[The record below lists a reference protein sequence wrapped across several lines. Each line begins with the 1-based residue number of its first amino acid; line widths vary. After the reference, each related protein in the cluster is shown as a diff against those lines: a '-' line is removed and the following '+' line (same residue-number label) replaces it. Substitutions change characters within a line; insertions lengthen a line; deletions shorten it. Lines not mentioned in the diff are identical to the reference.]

1 MCGIAGIDRAE
12 ARHEVEQMLNQLRH
26 RGPDGSGLDSAAG
39 CTLGHTR
46 LAIIDVAG
54 GHQPIFSEQHAITFN
69 GEVYNHRALRQRHL
83 PDRPLHTRTDTEV
96 ILHLYQR
103 YGPRCVELLDGMFAL
118 AIAGPDGLFLARDPI
133 GIKPLYT
140 AHHGDTLYFASE
152 IKALKDVAADIREFP
167 PGHWYH
173 SRLGLSRYYT
183 VGQDLSA
190 LEGNI
195 VQELMHFEHEDQVLP
210 VIVRTLRDA
219 VHKRL
224 MSDVPLGISLSG
236 GLDSSIVALLARDGL
251 ERLETFAVGV
261 AGSSD
266 LAAAR
271 EVAHFL
277 GTRHHERVYDQQDML
292 RVLPHVLR
300 FLESFDPALVRSALP
315 NYFLAQLSAEYVK
328 VFLTGEGADELYAG
342 YDYLERFE
350 EPDALHSELVH
361 IVSTLHNTNLQRA
374 DRMSMAHGLEARVP
388 FLDMRSIALAL
399 GLPALWKLR
408 GEGRPAKALLRRAFA
423 DALPAPIVNRPKE
436 KFSQGAGSADLIARV
451 AEETIGEAEFAAERT
466 RLAQTWNYH
475 LANKEALYYY
485 RSLRESYQDDH
496 IFPTMG
502 HSRSL

>member
-1 MCGIAGIDRAE
+1 M
-12 ARHEVEQMLNQLRH
+12 
-26 RGPDGSGLDSAAG
+26 
-39 CTLGHTR
+39 
-46 LAIIDVAG
+46 
-54 GHQPIFSEQHAITFN
+54 
-69 GEVYNHRALRQRHL
+69 
-83 PDRPLHTRTDTEV
+83 

-140 AHHGDTLYFASE
+140 GHRGDTLYFASE
-152 IKALKDVAADIREFP
+152 IKALKEVAADIHEFP

-190 LEGNI
+190 LDGNI
-195 VQELMHFEHEDQVLP
+195 VQELVHCEHEGQVLP

-271 EVAHFL
+271 EVAQFL
-277 GTRHHERVYDQQDML
+277 GTQHHERVYDQQDML

-300 FLESFDPALVRSALP
+300 HLESFDPALVRSAIP
-315 NYFLAQLSAEYVK
+315 NYFLAQTVGRARQS
-328 VFLTGEGADELYAG
+328 
-342 YDYLERFE
+342 
-350 EPDALHSELVH
+350 
-361 IVSTLHNTNLQRA
+361 VSHWR
-374 DRMSMAHGLEARVP
+374 R
-388 FLDMRSIALAL
+388 
-399 GLPALWKLR
+399 R
-408 GEGRPAKALLRRAFA
+408 G
-423 DALPAPIVNRPKE
+423 
-436 KFSQGAGSADLIARV
+436 
-451 AEETIGEAEFAAERT
+451 
-466 RLAQTWNYH
+466 
-475 LANKEALYYY
+475 
-485 RSLRESYQDDH
+485 
-496 IFPTMG
+496 
-502 HSRSL
+502 